1 MNDDKIEKIIENYN
15 PDTVIHTIAHS
26 SVDRYF
32 IVDTKLQVLN
42 ISTLEKYD
50 SQKMYK
56 IYDEWPKIARES
68 FESEQEPIDFQNID
82 HIVFGGMG
90 GSGSIGSV
98 FSSVLSKTNIH
109 VTVVKGYILPKTV
122 NKNTMVIATSVSGN
136 TIETLSILNAAK
148 KLDCKILACSS
159 GGKMEEFCHKNN
171 IEYRKIP
178 IIHSPRASF
187 TSFLYSMLKILN
199 QIIPINLEDIN
210 ESINELEKLKK
221 KISSDNLSLDNPAIE
236 LAKEISDIPL
246 IYYPAGLE
254 SVAIRF
260 KNSLQENSK
269 IHAIAENILEASH
282 NGVVAWEIESNVKP
296 ILIQGQDDHLK
307 TKERYEIFKEYFELN
322 KIKFKEVHSGHGN
335 ILSKIINLIYLLD
348 YTTIY
353 RSVLSNID
361 PSPVKSIDFIKNK
374 IN

>member
-1 MNDDKIEKIIENYN
+1 MKPKLLVLGGSGLVGSTFINSSKIDYDIIFSYNSNKIKIPNTQSFQIDLLDDDKIEKIIENYN
-15 PDTVIHTIAHS
+15 PDTVIHTITHS

-159 GGKMEEFCHKNN
+159 GGKMEEFCRLPYLTFRIKKSVWEKMNACN
-171 IEYRKIP
+171 FVGRPRK
-178 IIHSPRASF
+178 
-187 TSFLYSMLKILN
+187 
-199 QIIPINLEDIN
+199 
-210 ESINELEKLKK
+210 
-221 KISSDNLSLDNPAIE
+221 
-236 LAKEISDIPL
+236 
-246 IYYPAGLE
+246 G
-254 SVAIRF
+254 
-260 KNSLQENSK
+260 
-269 IHAIAENILEASH
+269 
-282 NGVVAWEIESNVKP
+282 
-296 ILIQGQDDHLK
+296 
-307 TKERYEIFKEYFELN
+307 
-322 KIKFKEVHSGHGN
+322 
-335 ILSKIINLIYLLD
+335 
-348 YTTIY
+348 
-353 RSVLSNID
+353 
-361 PSPVKSIDFIKNK
+361 
-374 IN
+374 

>member
-1 MNDDKIEKIIENYN
+1 MYKD
-15 PDTVIHTIAHS
+15 V
-26 SVDRYF
+26 
-32 IVDTKLQVLN
+32 N
-42 ISTLEKYD
+42 ISEIKKYD
-50 SQKMYK
+50 PSGMHK
-56 IYDEWPKIARES
+56 IYDKWPQIARES
-68 FESEQEPIDFQNID
+68 YEFEQNQIDFDGIT
-82 HIVFGGMG
+82 HLVFAGMG
-90 GSGSIGSV
+90 GSGAIGDIFYSI
-98 FSSVLSKTNIH
+98 LSNAKIH
-109 VTVVKGYILPKTV
+109 VSLVKGYHLPSTVDSKTLIV
-122 NKNTMVIATSVSGN
+122 TTSVSGN
-136 TIETLSILNAAK
+136 TVETLSIINAAK
-148 KLDCKILACSS
+148 KIDCKILACSS
-159 GGKMEEFCHKNN
+159 GGKMEEFCHENN

-178 IIHSPRASF
+178 MTHSPRASF

-246 IYYPAGLE
+246 IYYPVGLE

-269 IHAIAENILEASH
+269 IHVISENILEASH
-282 NGVVAWEIESNVKP
+282 NGIVAWERQSNVKP

-307 TKERYEIFKEYFELN
+307 TKERYKIFKEYFELN
-322 KIKFKEVHSGHGN
+322 QIKFKEVYSIHGN

-353 RSVLSNID
+353 RSVLLNTD

-374 IN
+374 IS

>member
-1 MNDDKIEKIIENYN
+1 MVSY
-15 PDTVIHTIAHS
+15 

-32 IVDTKLQVLN
+32 IVKNKIHLLD

-68 FESEQEPIDFQNID
+68 FESEQEPINFQNID

-98 FSSVLSKTNIH
+98 FSAVLSKTNIH

-136 TIETLSILNAAK
+136 TIETLSILNEAK

-187 TSFLYSMLKILN
+187 TNFLYSMLKILN
-199 QIIPINLEDIN
+199 QIIPINLKDIN
-210 ESINELEKLKK
+210 ESINELEKLKE

-236 LAKEISDIPL
+236 LAKEILDIPL

-260 KNSLQENSK
+260 KNSLQENLK
-269 IHAIAENILEASH
+269 IHAIAENVLEASH
-282 NGVVAWEIESNVKP
+282 NGIVAWERESNVKP

-322 KIKFKEVHSGHGN
+322 KIKFKEVHSIHGN

-374 IN
+374 VK

>member
-1 MNDDKIEKIIENYN
+1 
-15 PDTVIHTIAHS
+15 
-26 SVDRYF
+26 
-32 IVDTKLQVLN
+32 LN
-42 ISTLEKYD
+42 ISSLEKYD

-68 FESEQEPIDFQNID
+68 FESEQEPIDFKNID
-82 HIVFGGMG
+82 HIVFAGMG

-98 FSSVLSKTNIH
+98 FSSVLSKTDIH
-109 VTVVKGYILPKTV
+109 VSVVKGYILPKTV
-122 NKNTMVIATSVSGN
+122 NKNTIVIATSVSGN
-136 TIETLSILNAAK
+136 TDETLSILNAAT

-159 GGKMEEFCHKNN
+159 GGKIEEFCHKNN
-171 IEYRKIP
+171 IEYRKILAM
-178 IIHSPRASF
+178 HSPRASF

-199 QIIPINLEDIN
+199 QIIPINREDVN

-221 KISSDNLSLDNPAIE
+221 KISSDNLSSDNLSSDNPAIE
-236 LAKEISDIPL
+236 LAKGISNIPL

-282 NGVVAWEIESNVKP
+282 NGIVAWERKSNVKP

-307 TKERYEIFKEYFELN
+307 TKERLKNFKEYFELN
-322 KIKFKEVHSGHGN
+322 KIEFKEVHSVRGN
-335 ILSKIINLIYLLD
+335 ILSKIINLIYFLD

-353 RSVLSNID
+353 RAILSNID
-361 PSPVKSIDFIKNK
+361 PSPVKSIVFIKNK
-374 IN
+374 IKEQKFT

>member
-1 MNDDKIEKIIENYN
+1 MGFLLMLLSVAY
-15 PDTVIHTIAHS
+15 HG
-26 SVDRYF
+26 VDRYF

-148 KLDCKILACSS
+148 KLDC
-159 GGKMEEFCHKNN
+159 
-171 IEYRKIP
+171 
-178 IIHSPRASF
+178 
-187 TSFLYSMLKILN
+187 
-199 QIIPINLEDIN
+199 
-210 ESINELEKLKK
+210 
-221 KISSDNLSLDNPAIE
+221 
-236 LAKEISDIPL
+236 
-246 IYYPAGLE
+246 
-254 SVAIRF
+254 
-260 KNSLQENSK
+260 
-269 IHAIAENILEASH
+269 
-282 NGVVAWEIESNVKP
+282 
-296 ILIQGQDDHLK
+296 
-307 TKERYEIFKEYFELN
+307 
-322 KIKFKEVHSGHGN
+322 
-335 ILSKIINLIYLLD
+335 
-348 YTTIY
+348 
-353 RSVLSNID
+353 
-361 PSPVKSIDFIKNK
+361 
-374 IN
+374 

>member
-1 MNDDKIEKIIENYN
+1 VNHN
-15 PDTVIHTIAHS
+15 
-26 SVDRYF
+26 VDRYF
-32 IVDTKLQVLN
+32 IVDVKLQILN
-42 ISTLEKYD
+42 ISNLEKYD

-68 FESEQEPIDFQNID
+68 FESEQESIDFQNID
-82 HIVFGGMG
+82 HVVFAGMG

-98 FSSVLSKTNIH
+98 FSSILSKTNVH
-109 VTVVKGYILPKTV
+109 VSVVKGYILPKTV
-122 NKNTMVIATSVSGN
+122 NKNTIVIATSVSGN
-136 TIETLSILNAAK
+136 TVETLSIINAAK
-148 KLDCKILACSS
+148 KIDCKILACSS
-159 GGKMEEFCHKNN
+159 GGKIEKFCHENN

-178 IIHSPRASF
+178 MTHSPRASF

-199 QIIPINLEDIN
+199 QIIPINLEDVN

-221 KISSDNLSLDNPAIE
+221 KISSDNLSSDNPALE
-236 LAKEISDIPL
+236 LAKEISSIPL
-246 IYYPAGLE
+246 IYYPVGLE

-269 IHAIAENILEASH
+269 THAISENILEASH
-282 NGVVAWEIESNVKP
+282 NGIVAWERQSNVKP

-307 TKERYEIFKEYFELN
+307 TKERFKIFKEYFELN
-322 KIKFKEVHSGHGN
+322 KIEFKEINSVHGS

-353 RSVLSNID
+353 RAVLSNID
-361 PSPVKSIDFIKNK
+361 PSPVSSIDFIKKEIRN
-374 IN
+374 NS

>member
-1 MNDDKIEKIIENYN
+1 MNHN
-15 PDTVIHTIAHS
+15 
-26 SVDRYF
+26 VDRYF
-32 IVDTKLQVLN
+32 IVDVKLQILN
-42 ISTLEKYD
+42 ISNLEKYD

-68 FESEQEPIDFQNID
+68 FESEQESIDFQNID
-82 HIVFGGMG
+82 HVVFAGMG

-109 VTVVKGYILPKTV
+109 VSVVKGYILPNTV
-122 NKNTMVIATSVSGN
+122 NKNTIVIATSVSGN
-136 TIETLSILNAAK
+136 TVETLSIINAAK
-148 KLDCKILACSS
+148 KIDCKILACSS
-159 GGKMEEFCHKNN
+159 GGKMEEFCHENN

-178 IIHSPRASF
+178 MTHSPRASF

-199 QIIPINLEDIN
+199 EIIPINLEDVN

-221 KISSDNLSLDNPAIE
+221 KISSNNLSSDNPALE
-236 LAKEISDIPL
+236 LAKEISSIPL
-246 IYYPAGLE
+246 IYYPVGLE

-269 IHAIAENILEASH
+269 IHVISENILEASH
-282 NGVVAWEIESNVKP
+282 NGIVAWERQSNVKP

-307 TKERYEIFKEYFELN
+307 TKERFKIFKKYFELN
-322 KIKFKEVHSGHGN
+322 KIEFKEINSVRGN

-353 RSVLSNID
+353 RAVLSNID
-361 PSPVKSIDFIKNK
+361 PSPVSSIDFIKSKSQFNK
-374 IN
+374 L